1 MMALIKK
8 LLGVGQQ
15 PEPTSTALT
24 TPIVETPNRHQYPT
38 RYGLNVFVELVLD
51 EATDTIHVDVIAPMY
66 VNKRWRMKHSYRAS
80 HFTPGEILKD
90 SDFNTVLT
98 KAYQ

>member
-8 LLGVGQQ
+8 LLGVGQP
-15 PEPTSTALT
+15 PEPTSTT
-24 TPIVETPNRHQYPT
+24 STMPIVEPLQKLQFPT

-51 EATDTIHVDVIAPMY
+51 AETDTIHVDVIAPMY

-80 HFTPGEILKD
+80 HFTPGEILRD
-90 SDFNTVLT
+90 HDFNTVLT

>member
-1 MMALIKK
+1 
-8 LLGVGQQ
+8 
-15 PEPTSTALT
+15 
-24 TPIVETPNRHQYPT
+24 
-38 RYGLNVFVELVLD
+38 
-51 EATDTIHVDVIAPMY
+51 MY

-80 HFTPGEILKD
+80 HFTPSEILKD

>member
-15 PEPTSTALT
+15 PEPTRTTSTM
-24 TPIVETPNRHQYPT
+24 PIVEPPQHPVYPT
-38 RYGLNVFVELVLD
+38 RYGLNVSVALVLD
-51 EATDTIHVDVIAPMY
+51 AETDTIHVDVIAPMY

-80 HFTPGEILKD
+80 HFTPAEILRD
-90 SDFNTVLT
+90 HDFNTVLT